1 MKILTQNEIKQ
12 KINSP
17 LFAQLTETADA
28 LNMECYLVGGYVR
41 DLFLERPTNDIDV
54 VVVGS
59 GIKMAEAYAQALG
72 RGAHLAVFKNFGTAQ
87 VKWKGRA

>member
-41 DLFLERPTNDIDV
+41 DLFLNVLRTT
-54 VVVGS
+54 
-59 GIKMAEAYAQALG
+59 L
-72 RGAHLAVFKNFGTAQ
+72 T
-87 VKWKGRA
+87 

>member
-1 MKILTQNEIKQ
+1 
-12 KINSP
+12 
-17 LFAQLTETADA
+17 
-28 LNMECYLVGGYVR
+28 MECYLVGGYVSYI
-41 DLFLERPTNDIDV
+41 FLQRPTYYIDV

-87 VKWKGRA
+87 VNWKGQEIEFVGAR